1 MESWANE
8 WGKEMK
14 KGKSLNSLPIIAK
27 VTQISPLELSIYS
40 GNVVLYPSNIY
51 ITKTIQTYLKFN
63 QLIIDDKVMVIE
75 TEGQKYFVVD
85 KVV

>member
-14 KGKSLNSLPIIAK
+14 GKSHNSLPIIAR

-40 GNVVLYPSNIY
+40 GNVILYPSNIY
-51 ITKTIQTYLKFN
+51 ITKTIQTYLELNK
-63 QLIIDDKVMVIE
+63 IIINDKVMVIE
-75 TEGQKYFVVD
+75 TEGQKYFAVD